1 MLCWAAR
8 ASDVLIRPRSLL
20 KAMSTL

>member
-8 ASDVLIRPRSLL
+8 ASDVLIRPRSYLM
-20 KAMSTL
+20 AMSTL